1 MIEGKRVAILV
12 EVNLDAIPGHFDNV
26 QDYIKL
32 LESYLNQVVPHYEPT
47 VREIIDYPE
56 PRASRR

>member
-1 MIEGKRVAILV
+1 MEGKRVAILV

-32 LESYLNQVVPHYEPT
+32 IESFLDRTVPHYEPT
-47 VREIIDYPE
+47 VQEVIDFVPA